1 LKGLAAVC
9 PSLSQCG
16 KEFAVATCHQ
26 IGRNAASSSL
36 PVAAPKETILRFI
49 LLTAALLIP
58 ASVAIAQDAAPAPSQ
73 VQPAAPVARPV
84 VRKPA
89 PVRAAA
95 VPKAPDTMEISQIDG
110 IRQVDPA
117 TYEIDGRTPNGTV
130 VMLRMNAFVMQ
141 DLGRRLG
148 TYGH

>member
-1 LKGLAAVC
+1 MKLIV
-9 PSLSQCG
+9 
-16 KEFAVATCHQ
+16 
-26 IGRNAASSSL
+26 
-36 PVAAPKETILRFI
+36 
-49 LLTAALLIP
+49 LTVALLIP
-58 ASVAIAQDAAPAPSQ
+58 ASVAMAQDAAPAQLQSPA
-73 VQPAAPVARPV
+73 VRPAAPIA
-84 VRKPA
+84 RKPA

-95 VPKAPDTMEISQIDG
+95 PAPKSPNTMEISQIDG

-117 TYEIDGRTPNGTV
+117 TYEIDGRTADGTP